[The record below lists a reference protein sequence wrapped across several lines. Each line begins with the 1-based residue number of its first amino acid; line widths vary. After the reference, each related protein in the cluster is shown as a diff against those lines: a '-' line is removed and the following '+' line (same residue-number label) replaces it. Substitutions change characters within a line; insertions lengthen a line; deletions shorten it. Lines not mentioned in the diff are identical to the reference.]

1 MHGSNFSVAHGGG
14 NYISRHN
21 NTSKNNEYLDVP
33 QRQRKLTS
41 FSPSSVV
48 ETLKQKVVKVNSFFL
63 FFWLNKRLPLS
74 TADHAA
80 RLFRNE

>member
-1 MHGSNFSVAHGGG
+1 MHGSDFSVAHGGG
-14 NYISRHN
+14 NDISRHN

-41 FSPSSVV
+41 FGPSSVV

-63 FFWLNKRLPLS
+63 FFLVEQKTPFEYCRS
-74 TADHAA
+74 
-80 RLFRNE
+80 RC